1 MLAQKR
7 QSIILEMLRQ
17 SGGIIKMSDIVSRFN
32 VANETARR
40 DLETLQEKNY
50 VKRIYG
56 GAILLDNSSVM
67 PVKTDGSHGQA
78 ERSAIGKAAA
88 ELVRDGETVILAA
101 GSTVLQVAR
110 NLKRLRNLT
119 VITSSLAVV
128 NELNNTNFD
137 IYVLGGKLDTN
148 EKNMYGDMALLSI
161 SSLFADKAFIGA
173 GGVTFEFGI
182 SDYGIED
189 FSIREKIIAHAGKT
203 ILVAQS
209 EKFGRNA
216 FSLGCPLNQ
225 VKTIVSDTNLSG
237 DYQEGI
243 KDLGIEL
250 ILAEPALVV

>member
-1 MLAQKR
+1 M
-7 QSIILEMLRQ
+7 
-17 SGGIIKMSDIVSRFN
+17 
-32 VANETARR
+32 
-40 DLETLQEKNY
+40 
-50 VKRIYG
+50 
-56 GAILLDNSSVM
+56 
-67 PVKTDGSHGQA
+67 
-78 ERSAIGKAAA
+78 
-88 ELVRDGETVILAA
+88 
-101 GSTVLQVAR
+101 
-110 NLKRLRNLT
+110 
-119 VITSSLAVV
+119 
-128 NELNNTNFD
+128 NNTNFD